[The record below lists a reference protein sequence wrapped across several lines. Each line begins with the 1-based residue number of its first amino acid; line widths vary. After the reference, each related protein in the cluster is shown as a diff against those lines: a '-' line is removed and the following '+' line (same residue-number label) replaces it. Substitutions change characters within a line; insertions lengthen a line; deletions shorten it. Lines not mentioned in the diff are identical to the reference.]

1 MRPVTT
7 QVHRGKGTETQS
19 CLAYLPVCC
28 TQTGLLLN
36 FPIKLLS
43 IRFHFSLCLCVLV
56 AKTDFFE
63 FINIASE

>member
-7 QVHRGKGTETQS
+7 HVHRGKGTEAQS
-19 CLAYLPVCC
+19 CLAYLPVRC

-43 IRFHFSLCLCVLV
+43 IRFHFSSYLF
-56 AKTDFFE
+56 T
-63 FINIASE
+63 FI